1 MPEQCSIFQ
10 TKQKTEKLKIK
21 VKNIK
26 PDDIKAPSIDE
37 TESVKSLTSPANEI
51 LEKIV
56 EKSDETSAAL
66 PALAEPEKPEKPE
79 EPKPTSPVKPP
90 AESVQVSPE
99 KEKKT
104 PEESKENK
112 TSVST
117 PKSDYNVKLSAA
129 EVGRQHFVP
138 RPSNRIATKN
148 ISFTKSKNRKP
159 KYGKGSSPHP
169 SDTERELAVP
179 GAEGERRQLPSRRSR
194 PQQLLDD
201 EAMPGED
208 HLEEQENSN
217 PPIGE

>member
-1 MPEQCSIFQ
+1 MQEQRFIFQ
-10 TKQKTEKLKIK
+10 TKQKTENLKIK

-37 TESVKSLTSPANEI
+37 TESVKSLTSPTNEI

-90 AESVQVSPE
+90 AEPIQLSPD
-99 KEKKT
+99 KEKT

-117 PKSDYNVKLSAA
+117 HKSDYNVKLPAA
-129 EVGRQHFVP
+129 AVGRQHLVP
-138 RPSNRIATKN
+138 RASNRKAAKN